1 MLGARC
7 ADGWLLGVGGGPK
20 WTASWRKAAAV
31 RATEAPRKKRP
42 RTWLEASVH
51 ECPDLDSFATSGSHC
66 RLLTPTNEEATHRC
80 VPLPPNDDVPPSQ
93 QQSPSA
99 VPEAEANI
107 QCALHAYTRHDM
119 RMGRLRGDYAA
130 CVSSRLCFFVR
141 AGSVHKLC
149 NASTVQTGR
158 PSGRDCGSRPR
169 TCARGSPPFTSLRSA
184 PEGLRCSCSAAVLNC
199 RRACLPTSQAA
210 RLQPALRAL
219 KSLGRYPWQV
229 DAQKGARGGLTCRC
243 SCMSVFVH
251 V

>member
-1 MLGARC
+1 MAGARNGPPRGERLRRC
-7 ADGWLLGVGGGPK
+7 ERLKRHARNARAHGWKTLCMNVRTS
-20 WTASWRKAAAV
+20 TASPQAAHIADFSHPQTKRQHIGV
-31 RATEAPRKKRP
+31 SLCLRTTMCLRRNNRAPAPFPKPKQ
-42 RTWLEASVH
+42 T
-51 ECPDLDSFATSGSHC
+51 
-66 RLLTPTNEEATHRC
+66 
-80 VPLPPNDDVPPSQ
+80 
-93 QQSPSA
+93 
-99 VPEAEANI
+99 ANG
-107 QCALHAYTRHDM
+107 ALHAYTRHDM

-130 CVSSRLCFFVR
+130 CVSSRLCFLVR

-229 DAQKGARGGLTCRC
+229 DAQKGARGGLTCRF
-243 SCMSVFVH
+243 SSMSVFVH